1 MCKGSGQIGTPD
13 ILDNN
18 FSSLLTIDGIIIEN
32 DMLIE
37 ENNIP
42 EFSSTYHIFIVN
54 DESDI

>member
-1 MCKGSGQIGTPD
+1 MLNMQTPD

-18 FSSLLTIDGIIIEN
+18 FSSHVTIDDIMET

-42 EFSSTYHIFIVN
+42 EFSSIYHTFIVN
-54 DESDI
+54 V

>member
-1 MCKGSGQIGTPD
+1 MLNMQTPD

-18 FSSLLTIDGIIIEN
+18 FSSPVTIDGIIET

-42 EFSSTYHIFIVN
+42 EFLSTYHTFIVN
-54 DESDI
+54 DESDV